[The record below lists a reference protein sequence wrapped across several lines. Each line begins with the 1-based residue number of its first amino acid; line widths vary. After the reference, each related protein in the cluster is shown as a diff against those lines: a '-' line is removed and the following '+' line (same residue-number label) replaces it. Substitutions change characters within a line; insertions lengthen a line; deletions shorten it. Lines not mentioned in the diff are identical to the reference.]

1 MPNAKGGDREELRT
15 LFGSFPYSYSAD
27 ASSSAI
33 RESYSKYEGKTV
45 SVAGRVMAV
54 RKAGKLLFID
64 IADRSGRIQLY
75 FDFAKLGEKAFDS
88 AKRLNAGDIIG
99 GRGAV
104 FKTKAGEPSVNVD
117 EYTLLSKALRVLPD
131 KWHGVQ
137 QAETRYRKRYLD
149 LIMSQEAKDLFI
161 KRSMV
166 ISSIRAFLDSKG
178 YLEFETPVVQP
189 LYAGDEAA
197 PFKVH
202 VNTLNEEHYLR
213 ISNELYLK
221 RLIIGGM
228 EKVYEVYKAFRNEDI
243 DSTHSPEFTMIEFYE
258 AYVDYNYMM
267 ALTEEMVSNAAKA
280 ATGSTEV
287 KNSDGNTIKL
297 NGRWKRISYT
307 KSISDKL
314 GFDIEKKSDE
324 EVMKTAEDKG
334 IKFEKG
340 KRHVAHAYDKLFGL
354 LVQPDL
360 VQPTFV
366 IDFPKAMSPLAKEKR
381 GNPKLTERFELY
393 IDGMEIAN
401 SYSELNNPIVQ
412 RENFE
417 AQGKVMKEEGEK
429 EQLDFDFV
437 EAMET
442 GMPPTGGC
450 GIGID
455 RLVMVLT
462 GKRSIKEVILF
473 PMEKRGKPLK

>member
-1 MPNAKGGDREELRT
+1 MTDANNRDELRA
-15 LFGSFPYSYSAD
+15 LFASLPYSYDASAD
-27 ASSSAI
+27 SNGI
-33 RESYSKYEGKTV
+33 GNSYQEYEGKKV

-54 RKAGKLLFID
+54 RKAGKLLFLD
-64 IADRSGRIQLY
+64 IADRSGKVQLY
-75 FDFAKLGEKAFDS
+75 FDYADLSEKVFES
-88 AKRLNAGDIIG
+88 AKKLNAGDIV
-99 GRGAV
+99 GAKGVV
-104 FKTKAGEPSVNVD
+104 FKTKAGQPSIRV
-117 EYTLLSKALRVLPD
+117 EKYELLSKALRVLPD
-131 KWHGVQ
+131 KWHGVT

-149 LIMSQEAKDLFI
+149 LIMSQEAKDLFMQ
-161 KRSMV
+161 RSKAV
-166 ISSIRAFLDSKG
+166 SSIRRFLDSKG
-178 YLEFETPVVQP
+178 YLEFETPVIQP

-197 PFKVH
+197 PFTTQ
-202 VNTLNEEHYLR
+202 VNTLDEEHYLR

-228 EKVYEVYKAFRNEDI
+228 EKVYEIYKAFRNEDI
-243 DSTHSPEFTMIEFYE
+243 DSTHSPEFTMIEFYQ

-267 ALTEEMVSNAAKA
+267 TLTEELISTAAKESV
-280 ATGSTEV
+280 GSAKV
-287 KNSDGNTIKL
+287 KNPDGKEIDLGSKF
-297 NGRWKRISYT
+297 KRVSYT
-307 KSISDKL
+307 KSISEKL

-324 EVMKTAEDKG
+324 EVIKIAEEHK
-334 IKFEKG
+334 IRFEKG

-354 LVQPDL
+354 LVQPNL
-360 VQPTFV
+360 IQPTFV
-366 IDFPKAMSPLAKEKR
+366 LDFPKVMSPLAKEKR
-381 GNPKLTERFELY
+381 GDPKLTERFELY

-401 SYSELNNPIVQ
+401 CYSELNNPIVQ
-412 RENFE
+412 RDNFD
-417 AQGKVMKEEGEK
+417 AQQALMKKEGDK

-473 PMEKRGKPLK
+473 PMEKREK